1 MTLTAARSTPPALP
15 TVSRLPIPTGPGYL
29 GVPVHRALRNLH
41 TLNVSTL
48 SDIGHMY
55 EEELRPVEFVM
66 LDVALSGT
74 AYRRSPAGIGQ

>member
-1 MTLTAARSTPPALP
+1 
-15 TVSRLPIPTGPGYL
+15 
-29 GVPVHRALRNLH
+29 
-41 TLNVSTL
+41 
-48 SDIGHMY
+48 MY

>member
-1 MTLTAARSTPPALP
+1 MPS
-15 TVSRLPIPTGPGYL
+15 SREPCNAT
-29 GVPVHRALRNLH
+29 
-41 TLNVSTL
+41 
-48 SDIGHMY
+48 DITSAYSEVEHMY